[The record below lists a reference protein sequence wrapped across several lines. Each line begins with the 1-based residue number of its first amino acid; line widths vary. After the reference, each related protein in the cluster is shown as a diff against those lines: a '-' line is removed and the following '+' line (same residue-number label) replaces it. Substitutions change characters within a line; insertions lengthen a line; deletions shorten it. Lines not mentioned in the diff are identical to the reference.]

1 MSNILEMLLSNN
13 NGSTVKEL
21 SKQFDLPEAQ
31 TRTAVEELI
40 PALSRGMQNNTSSA
54 PGMDDLLA
62 ALRDG
67 KHTRYM
73 DDPSLMSKAETTK
86 DGNDI
91 LGHIFGNKDVSR
103 EVTNRVSKKS
113 GVSSTLL
120 KKMLPVLATLAM
132 GALSKGVLAGG
143 NSNARSGSVASA
155 GGGLVSSLLDTD
167 RDGSIWD
174 DVLKIAAKTMLR

>member
-1 MSNILEMLLSNN
+1 MTNILEMLLSND
-13 NGSTVKEL
+13 NGNTVKEL
-21 SKQFDLPEAQ
+21 SKQFDLPEQQ

-40 PALSRGMQNNTSSA
+40 PALSRGMQNNTSSS
-54 PGMDDLLA
+54 PGMDELLD
-62 ALRDG
+62 ALRSG
-67 KHTRYM
+67 KHSRYM
-73 DDPSLMSKAETTK
+73 DDPTLLNKAETTK

-91 LGHIFGNKDVSR
+91 LGHIFGNKEVSR
-103 EVTNRVSKKS
+103 EVANQVSKKS

-132 GALSKGVLAGG
+132 GALSKGVLGG
-143 NSNARSGSVASA
+143 NKNARSGRAAST
-155 GGGLVSSLLDTD
+155 GGLIGSLLDTD